1 MLLRL
6 IALISVFLVQ
16 FPISLK
22 AQKPYQPSSSEI
34 YQDIK
39 KLNVLGSVLY
49 VAAHPDD
56 ENTRFIGYCANE
68 KLFNTRYLSIT
79 RGDGGQNLIGSEL
92 RVELGII
99 RTQELLA
106 ARRIDGGQQSF
117 TRANDFGFS
126 KTTDETLRIWDK
138 QLVLADVVWAIRLF
152 QPDIVVCR
160 FPTDSRAGHGHHSAS
175 AQLAIEAYDLA
186 ADPKAFPEQMV
197 YVKPWQA
204 KRIVTNTGRWWS
216 PEVNVDD
223 PNIVS
228 ENLGGLNVLIGK
240 SYNELAALSR
250 SQHKSQGFG
259 TTGTRGELLEYF
271 EHIKGERADSSVFE
285 GIAAN
290 WSRVGGAS
298 AIAAQCEKLAAT
310 FDLKAPEKSVP
321 ALLELRKALQ
331 TLPEGFWTARKL
343 SEVDKLIQ
351 TCLGLY
357 LEAKADAHSYT
368 SGDSLKVT
376 FEAIN
381 RSSVPVSLNGITCS
395 ELKIG
400 IANVK
405 ELKNNILNEEKVT
418 AVLPSLTPISQ
429 PFWLDDAGTE
439 GTYSVNGQTLIHLA
453 ESEPRYHFI
462 VTLSIK
468 GEQVRYRIP
477 LIYKWNDPVQG
488 ESYRPVVITP
498 PALVRFA
505 QELLLFSK
513 NAPIETEV
521 IVTSAVANLKAD
533 LLLTAPDG
541 WTLSQTKWPLHLST
555 KGEEQRF
562 KVTITPSAGAKAAD
576 LKAAVLVNGTSYSFK
591 QRTIAYDHI
600 PTQVHFPKAEAK
612 LVLVDIK
619 RIGERIGYVEGA
631 GDGVADGLRILGYTV
646 DELTEAD
653 LTPAN
658 LAHYQAVLTGIRFL
672 NVNDRHTFI
681 MPKLLEY
688 AQAGGN
694 VIMQYNT
701 SRDLKTEGILP
712 YPLTLGR
719 DRVTEE
725 QAEVRL
731 LQPNHPALS
740 SPNRISAKDFEGWKQ
755 ERGLYFPSQWD
766 ANYSA
771 LLSMNDTNETAKDG
785 SLLVANF
792 GKGHFVYTGI
802 SFFRQLPEGVPGAYR
817 LLVNL
822 ISLEKGK

>member
-1 MLLRL
+1 
-6 IALISVFLVQ
+6 
-16 FPISLK
+16 
-22 AQKPYQPSSSEI
+22 
-34 YQDIK
+34 
-39 KLNVLGSVLY
+39 
-49 VAAHPDD
+49 
-56 ENTRFIGYCANE
+56 
-68 KLFNTRYLSIT
+68 
-79 RGDGGQNLIGSEL
+79 
-92 RVELGII
+92 
-99 RTQELLA
+99 
-106 ARRIDGGQQSF
+106 
-117 TRANDFGFS
+117 
-126 KTTDETLRIWDK
+126 
-138 QLVLADVVWAIRLF
+138 
-152 QPDIVVCR
+152 
-160 FPTDSRAGHGHHSAS
+160 
-175 AQLAIEAYDLA
+175 
-186 ADPKAFPEQMV
+186 
-197 YVKPWQA
+197 
-204 KRIVTNTGRWWS
+204 
-216 PEVNVDD
+216 
-223 PNIVS
+223 
-228 ENLGGLNVLIGK
+228 
-240 SYNELAALSR
+240 
-250 SQHKSQGFG
+250 
-259 TTGTRGELLEYF
+259 
-271 EHIKGERADSSVFE
+271 
-285 GIAAN
+285 
-290 WSRVGGAS
+290 
-298 AIAAQCEKLAAT
+298 
-310 FDLKAPEKSVP
+310 
-321 ALLELRKALQ
+321 
-331 TLPEGFWTARKL
+331 
-343 SEVDKLIQ
+343 
-351 TCLGLY
+351 
-357 LEAKADAHSYT
+357 
-368 SGDSLKVT
+368 
-376 FEAIN
+376 
-381 RSSVPVSLNGITCS
+381 
-395 ELKIG
+395 
-400 IANVK
+400 
-405 ELKNNILNEEKVT
+405 VT
-418 AVLPSLTPISQ
+418 AVLPPLTPISQ
-429 PFWLDDAGTE
+429 PFWLDDEGTE

-488 ESYRPVVITP
+488 ESYHPVVITP
-498 PALVRFA
+498 PAFVRFA

-562 KVTITPSAGAKAAD
+562 KFTITPIEGAKAAD

-612 LVLVDIK
+612 LVPVDIK

-658 LAHYQAVLTGIRFL
+658 LARYQAVLTGIRFL
-672 NVNDRHTFI
+672 NVNDRHAFI
-681 MPKLLEY
+681 MPKRLEY

-731 LQPNHPALS
+731 LQSNHPALS
-740 SPNRISAKDFEGWKQ
+740 APNRITAKDFEGWKQ

-766 ANYSA
+766 ANYKA
-771 LLSMNDTNETAKDG
+771 LLSMNDTTETAKDG
-785 SLLVANF
+785 SLLVANY